1 LIEKGCEAVSVV
13 EMLKKLHPVPTKESM
28 SAINAEKNGRQ
39 YTYRLYNKYY
49 YYYDE
54 RDGRERSERQRGAC
68 ERVMKIR
75 SMSSMQQQGERT
87 QHQHHT
93 RKTSARAKTYG
104 TVIIA
109 AAILYD

>member
-1 LIEKGCEAVSVV
+1 MIEKGCEAVSVV

-28 SAINAEKNGRQ
+28 SAISAEKNGRQ
-39 YTYRLYNKYY
+39 YTYRLYQYY
-49 YYYDE
+49 YYCDE

-75 SMSSMQQQGERT
+75 SMSSMQQQGERI

-93 RKTSARAKTYG
+93 CKTSARAKTYG